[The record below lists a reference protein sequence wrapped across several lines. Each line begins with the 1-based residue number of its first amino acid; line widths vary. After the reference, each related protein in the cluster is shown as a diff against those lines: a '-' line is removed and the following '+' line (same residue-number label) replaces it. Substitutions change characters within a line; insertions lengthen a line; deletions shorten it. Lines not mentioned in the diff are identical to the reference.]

1 MAINTLKQP
10 RLKRMKK
17 QTNKRIE
24 EEVETQKIK

>member
-24 EEVETQKIK
+24 EAETQKIK